1 MKKFTKAI
9 AAIMLTVAVVIA
21 VGCTKDPNNNGDNGG
36 TSVTIPSVETSSVS
50 EITETSA
57 IGGGTVTSNGGSSV
71 TECGVCWSTET
82 NPTVG
87 DSHVVSSSSTN
98 TFSCQI
104 TNLVPNTT
112 YYVRAYAMND
122 KGVGYGNQIS
132 FITLSGNGGG
142 PNAIPVVE
150 TSPVK
155 EITETSAIGSGVVTS
170 DGGGNV
176 IERGVCW
183 SNQPNP
189 IVSGDHAIAGTGAGT
204 FSCEIADLEPNTK
217 YYVRAYAINSMG
229 VGYGNEV
236 DFTTLSGNGG
246 GVNAPE
252 GAIGGVYSVSAMDKV
267 YFSKG
272 NLQYQAST
280 NTWRFAEKQYY
291 TIGEN
296 NCNISS
302 TYSGW
307 IDLFGWGTSG
317 YNNKYPFMTST
328 DYNDYGDG
336 DNHIAGTNYDWGVY
350 NSISNGGNQ
359 VGLWRTLTRAEWVF
373 LLTTRYTSSGIR
385 FAKAQV
391 NGVNGVIL
399 VPDDW
404 NVTTYSLNNTNVSD
418 ASYTS
423 NVVGEMV
430 WQNTFEPAG
439 AVFLPAAGYR
449 IGTLVDGVGSYGD
462 YWSSSF
468 SSSVA
473 AYYVN
478 FGDFYLYPEDY
489 YYRYYGRS
497 VRLVC
502 PAE

>member
-71 TECGVCWSTET
+71 TECGVCWSTGT
-82 NPTVG
+82 NPTVN
-87 DSHVVSSSSTN
+87 DNHVVSSSSTN

-236 DFTTLSGNGG
+236 DFTTL
-246 GVNAPE
+246 VNVPE
-252 GAIGGVYSVSAMDKV
+252 GAIGGVFSVSVMEKV

-280 NTWRFAEKQYY
+280 NIWRFAENQWDCV
-291 TIGEN
+291 GSDN
-296 NCNISS
+296 NNISE
-302 TYSGW
+302 YYDGW

-317 YNNKYPFMTST
+317 YNNKYPFMTS
-328 DYNDYGDG
+328 DISSDYGNG
-336 DNHIAGTNYDWGVY
+336 NNHIAGTNYDWGVY
-350 NSISNGGNQ
+350 NRISNGGNQ
-359 VGLWRTLTRAEWVF
+359 SGMWRTLTGAEWVF

-385 FAKAQV
+385 YAKAQV
-391 NGVNGVIL
+391 KGVNGVIL

-404 NVTTYSLNNTNVSD
+404 NVATYSLKNTNAGW

-430 WQNTFEPAG
+430 WKNTFDPAG
-439 AVFLPAAGYR
+439 AVFLPAVGYR
-449 IGTLVDGVGSYGD
+449 NGTSVILVSSDGC
-462 YWSSSF
+462 YWSSSCGNVNGL
-468 SSSVA
+468 SACSV
-473 AYYVN
+473 YFCDSYLIHN
-478 FGDFYLYPEDY
+478 DGGGRCFGS
-489 YYRYYGRS
+489 S

-502 PAE
+502 PVE